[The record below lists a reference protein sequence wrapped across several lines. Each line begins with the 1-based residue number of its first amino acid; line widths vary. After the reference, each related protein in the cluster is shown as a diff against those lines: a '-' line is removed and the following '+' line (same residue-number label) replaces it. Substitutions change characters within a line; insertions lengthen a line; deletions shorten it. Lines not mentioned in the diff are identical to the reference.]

1 VQVSKGEIDED
12 VLLKMIEEEN
22 LINNKK
28 NKKLTTDENSKLE
41 SVGCAQKIYKD
52 LYLSKRA
59 RNNKNK

>member
-28 NKKLTTDENSKLE
+28 NKKLTTDEIQN
-41 SVGCAQKIYKD
+41 
-52 LYLSKRA
+52 
-59 RNNKNK
+59 

>member
-28 NKKLTTDENSKLE
+28 NKK
-41 SVGCAQKIYKD
+41 
-52 LYLSKRA
+52 
-59 RNNKNK
+59 